1 MAGEL
6 YPSTKP
12 KLMGPRTDAKV
23 ARYKFLFFTLLQRER
38 EEVNRLSKKKTT
50 FINPTVGEIWKW

>member
-1 MAGEL
+1 MLVSSGMAGEL

-23 ARYKFLFFTLLQRER
+23 ARYNFLFFTLLKRER
-38 EEVNRLSKKKTT
+38 EVKERSSEKVK
-50 FINPTVGEIWKW
+50 GQ